1 MKTAPINSFLK
12 FYVMRNT
19 QVDLFGIAHAKVDFI
34 LPRKMYVMPRIGRFV

>member
-12 FYVMRNT
+12 FYVMRST

-34 LPRKMYVMPRIGRFV
+34 LPQKMYAMLRIGRFV